1 VNSVAKA
8 FIRKIFAQVGYGFHR
23 IPSHR
28 HGDGAIPDAAFYR
41 PFFSPWLGYGDFAQL
56 HREVA
61 PYTLVSAEKCWTLT
75 SLASQALRVPG
86 DFIECGVYKGGTAML
101 LSRVAARC
109 EGPLGKKLLLLDS
122 FAGMQQTNPEQDL
135 HQVGHFSD
143 TSLKQVQERIAWFKG
158 AEFYPG
164 WIPESFKGLEQRQFA
179 FAHVD
184 VDLHQSVWDCCEF
197 IYPRLSAGGFL
208 VFDDYGVPSCPG
220 ARSAIDSFFKKK
232 PEIPL
237 VLANGQAIVFRKPG

>member
-8 FIRKIFAQVGYGFHR
+8 VIRKTFAQFGYELHR
-23 IPSHR
+23 IPSHW
-28 HGDGAIPDAAFYR
+28 HGDGAIPDAGFYR
-41 PFFSPWLGYGDFAQL
+41 PFFSPWLGYGDFAKL
-56 HREVA
+56 YREVT

-75 SLASQALRVPG
+75 SLASQALGVPG

-101 LSRVAARC
+101 LSRVAARS
-109 EGPLGKKLLLLDS
+109 EDPLGKKLLLLDS
-122 FAGMQQTNPEQDL
+122 FTGMRQTNPEQDL

-158 AEFYPG
+158 AEFHPG
-164 WIPESFKGLEQRQFA
+164 WIPESFNGLEQRQFA

-197 IYPRLSAGGFL
+197 IYPRLSGGGFI

-220 ARSAIDSFFKKK
+220 ARSAVDSFFKKK

-237 VLANGQAIVFRKPG
+237 VLATGQAVVFRKPG